1 MKPQHWLTF
10 GTMLMVI
17 CTIAADDP
25 ASGKDKILARFVD
38 EMVTLTPGTGAFPA
52 SFAMGSAGAYPN
64 EKPQFKV
71 TLHSDFAIAKY
82 EVTQELY
89 EAIAGKNPSRWKG
102 NRNAV
107 EMVSWDE
114 ANEFCRKATEQLRER
129 KLIKDTE
136 VIRLPSEAEWEYACR
151 AGTKTAYAFGD
162 DPADLKDFAWYKGN
176 SKGEDPPVGKK
187 KPNAWGLYDMHGYV
201 REWCADSWHQNYEGA
216 PTDGSPWSSKDAK
229 ERVMRGGSW
238 ADEAD
243 NARSAFRDHKAP
255 DHRSDTV
262 GFRCVRAANAQKK
275 EWEDRK

>member
-1 MKPQHWLTF
+1 MKPQYWLTL
-10 GTMLMVI
+10 GAMLFASNAV
-17 CTIAADDP
+17 AADDP
-25 ASGKDKILARFVD
+25 ISGKDKILARFVD
-38 EMVTLTPGTGAFPA
+38 EMVALTPGTGVFPA
-52 SFAMGSAGAYPN
+52 SFAMGSAAAYPS

-71 TLHSDFAIAKY
+71 TLKSDFAIAKY

-129 KLIKDTE
+129 KLIKETE
-136 VIRLPSEAEWEYACR
+136 LIRLPSEAEWEYACR

-162 DPADLKDFAWYKGN
+162 DPADLKEYGWYKAN

-187 KPNAWGLYDMHGYV
+187 KPNAWGLHDMHGYV
-201 REWCADSWHQNYEGA
+201 REWCADSWHKNYEGA
-216 PTDGSPWSSKDAK
+216 PADGSAWTSEGEK
-229 ERVMRGGSW
+229 ERVVRGGSW

-243 NARSAFRDHKAP
+243 NARSAFRDHKAAN
-255 DHRSDTV
+255 HRSDTV
-262 GFRCVRAANAQKK
+262 GFRCVRAALAPEKAK
-275 EWEDRK
+275 EDRK